1 VFCWRLWKVDFNRRE
16 CTAIT
21 KNLSNLVR
29 IYSSFL
35 NAISFN
41 WTIFLLI
48 FTSNITAIFLMNL
61 TTIILFTNAISY
73 FNTLKKLNNL
83 ETNEKLSGTK
93 SAYFSIFLSI
103 AICNTREWIAKNK
116 KKSILS
122 NFQVQFLLKVVFNW
136 RKVGFRV
143 SKNVGKEAKRIQWK
157 CGTRFSQQKGKTTSK
172 S

>member
-1 VFCWRLWKVDFNRRE
+1 MSRAFAHTKAKYSEIIGKTILMRKVKKSFISIWWNLDVCGSFTVFCWSLWKVDFNRRE

-83 ETNEKLSGTK
+83 ERKCETIWHKIG
-93 SAYFSIFLSI
+93 IFFRSFCQF
-103 AICNTREWIAKNK
+103 AICNTREWIA
-116 KKSILS
+116 
-122 NFQVQFLLKVVFNW
+122 
-136 RKVGFRV
+136 
-143 SKNVGKEAKRIQWK
+143 
-157 CGTRFSQQKGKTTSK
+157 
-172 S
+172 